1 MLSSMRRDNA
11 DRLCPASDTGNK
23 KANPKAGLIIED
35 FF

>member
-1 MLSSMRRDNA
+1 MPIA
-11 DRLCPASDTGNK
+11 FVPASDTGNK